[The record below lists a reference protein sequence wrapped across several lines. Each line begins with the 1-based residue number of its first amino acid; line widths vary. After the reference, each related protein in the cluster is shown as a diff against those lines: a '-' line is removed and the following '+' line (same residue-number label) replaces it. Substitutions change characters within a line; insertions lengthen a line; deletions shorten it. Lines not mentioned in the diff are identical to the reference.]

1 MIEQL
6 KAIERASRAIEEIR
20 AGRMVILVDDEDRE
34 NEGDLTMAAELVT
47 PEAITFMATKG
58 CGLICLTL
66 TSERVDALGLP
77 MMVQANRSPLQTA
90 FTVSIEAADGV
101 TTGISAADRAHTI
114 KVAADPS
121 ADPKRI
127 VSPGHVFPLRAMP
140 GGVLQR
146 TGQTEGSVDL
156 ARLAGLTQAGVI
168 CEIMKPDGTMARMDD
183 LRVFAEEF
191 GLHIVSIADLIE
203 YRLQHDRLVERV
215 SSHDVEIGGGAHRAK
230 FSAHVY
236 RAIPGVLHREYVA
249 LTLGDIADGD
259 WVPCRAHVSSTVDDA
274 FGGHTRPSSPSLRQI
289 IDMIIERGRGVIL
302 YLPQRGS
309 VGEEFAALSNGV
321 APPHDEKGVIREYGM
336 GAQIL
341 LDLGVRKLQVISN
354 NPRRLVGLE
363 AWGFEATA
371 QVRIEE
377 VRSWKKVETA
387 APR

>member
-1 MIEQL
+1 VIEQL
-6 KAIERASRAIEEIR
+6 KAIARAGKAIEEIQ

-34 NEGDLTMAAELVT
+34 NEGDLTMAADFVT
-47 PEAITFMATKG
+47 PEAITFMATKA

-66 TSERVDALGLP
+66 TPERVDVLGLP

-114 KVAADPS
+114 KVAADPAAS
-121 ADPKRI
+121 PKRI

-156 ARLAGLTQAGVI
+156 ARLAGLTPAGVI
-168 CEIMKPDGTMARMDD
+168 CEIMKTDGTMARMDD
-183 LRVFAEEF
+183 LRRFAEEH

-203 YRLQHDRLVERV
+203 YRLQHDRLLEKVA
-215 SSHDVEIGGGAHRAK
+215 SHAVEIGGEKRRAS
-230 FSAHVY
+230 FTAHVY
-236 RAIPGVLHREYVA
+236 RAIPGIRRREYVA
-249 LTLGDIADGD
+249 LSLGEIDDGD
-259 WVPCRAHVSSTVDDA
+259 WVPCRGHVASALDDM
-274 FGGHTRPSSPSLRQI
+274 FDGQIRKNSPSLRRVVDAI
-289 IDMIIERGRGVIL
+289 IARGRGVIL
-302 YLPQRGS
+302 YLPSTENLGD
-309 VGEEFAALSNGV
+309 ELAALAGG
-321 APPHDEKGVIREYGM
+321 AAQHDEKGVIREYGL

-354 NPRRLVGLE
+354 NPHRMVGLE

-371 QVRIEE
+371 QIGIEE
-377 VRSWKKVETA
+377 V
-387 APR
+387 